1 MLRLLALTLLV
12 AHSTTVARASIDTAS
27 ASNELGSP
35 AERMEKIQR
44 TLDAIKV
51 PASLRARR
59 LLLASHGEKHANT
72 LETFEHVVDERQ
84 YHLHYS
90 KQIKTLMWLGF
101 EKHELPATV
110 DNMLVPEFHEADKR
124 MMTKL
129 WDLEQAWKKAKAL
142 DDDKQEE
149 ARRLKGNDVET
160 AFDEDTTAA
169 ASEVPPTATG
179 PRYLREISDGVHE
192 VAIDGGGS
200 ASVNGR
206 HLNPIA
212 GLGSLGTCTEKPN
225 GYVYDLEDG
234 VAGFSR
240 STSYGMFAAGEP
252 CTCKSPILD
261 PQTIKEV
268 IFESR
273 FCECKE
279 KPKTYSFIEYVC
291 DKYPGLAPGSKCTID
306 TSAFPKVIRCDYI
319 VVVGSVSPAFSAAT
333 TISAEFKVG
342 YGASGKKTDLVAELS
357 AGIFTSQMPSP
368 CPIVPMSSG
377 LPNLLGYM
385 VATNTVNFAMALCNA

>member
-1 MLRLLALTLLV
+1 MLRILALTLL
-12 AHSTTVARASIDTAS
+12 ALSTVSR

-35 AERMEKIQR
+35 EERMEKIQA
-44 TLDAIKV
+44 TLDAVKV
-51 PASLRARR
+51 PASLISRR
-59 LLLASHGEKHANT
+59 LLLESHGEEHANAQ
-72 LETFEHVVDERQ
+72 ETFEHVVDERQ

-129 WDLEQAWKKAKAL
+129 WDLEQAWKKAKAV
-142 DDDKQEE
+142 DDDEQEE
-149 ARRLKGNDVET
+149 ARRLKGNDAET
-160 AFDEDTTAA
+160 ASEEDITAA

-179 PRYLREISDGVHE
+179 PRYLREISEGVHE

-212 GLGSLGTCTEKPN
+212 GMGASLGKCTEKSN
-225 GYVYDLEDG
+225 GFVYDLQDG
-234 VAGFSR
+234 ATVAGR
-240 STSYGMFAAGEP
+240 QTPYGMFGPGTA
-252 CTCKSPILD
+252 CTCKTPILD

-268 IFESR
+268 KFESR
-273 FCECKE
+273 FCECTE
-279 KPKTYSFIEYVC
+279 TPKTYSFTEYVC

-306 TSAFPKVIRCDYI
+306 TAAFPKVIRCDYI
-319 VVVGSVSPAFSAAT
+319 VVVGSLSPAFSAAT
-333 TISAEFKVG
+333 TISAEFKIG
-342 YGASGKKTDLVAELS
+342 YGASGKKADLVAELS

-368 CPIVPMSSG
+368 CPLIPMSSG
-377 LPNLLGYM
+377 LPNLLGFM
-385 VATNTVNFAMALCNA
+385 VGANTVNTAMALCNA